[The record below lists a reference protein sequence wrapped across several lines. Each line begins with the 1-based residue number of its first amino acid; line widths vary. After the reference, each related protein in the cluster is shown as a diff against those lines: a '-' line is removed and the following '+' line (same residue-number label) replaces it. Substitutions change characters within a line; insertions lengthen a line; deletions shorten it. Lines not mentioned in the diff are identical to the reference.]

1 MEARTGS
8 EPTVGQLP
16 SQVFAPEDVQW
27 YEELYDRALAGERHV
42 ALRTDTVD
50 GQQRYFELYANPI
63 HSADGVSGAV
73 IFGKDVTPR
82 VRAEEALVIAKNDAE
97 AANKAKSDFL
107 ANMSH
112 ELRTP
117 LNSVIGFTNILPK
130 NKDGAFSEKDV
141 GFLTR
146 VLTNGKHLLALINEV
161 LDLAK
166 VEAGRMELI
175 IEEVDLAKLCVETVQ
190 QLEGQAKTKE
200 GLIVLRSEVPDVVA
214 TVKTDSA
221 KLKQVIINLVGNAL
235 KFTEQGSVTV
245 RLDLAP
251 DQKTPVAISVVD
263 TGIGIPADRLEA
275 IFEAFQQ
282 ADAGTSRK
290 YGGTGLGLTLS
301 RSICQLMG
309 YDLIVESVLGKGSTF
324 KIVMGERAA
333 RPVKAHETD
342 TRGEATGTV
351 PVVPPAAAAATAA
364 APVSSTSDPAGL
376 RSGLRGLKVLVV
388 DDEKDSRLLI
398 THFLEEF
405 GCTVVTAGGG
415 EQGIALAREHQPD
428 LMTLDLMMPGLTGWD
443 VLKHMKADP
452 ELRRIPV
459 VVISVVAGEN
469 RGTLLGAVDLVT
481 KPFER
486 EDLLRVLWRHLARKR
501 GGRILLVTADER
513 VGGQLTTFL
522 RDRGLEVVVP
532 QRGKD
537 VLESI
542 GAELPDAVLLDIA
555 PDRGVTVGI
564 LEKIRENRLFAG
576 VPTFVLAED
585 DIGVAERDQLQ
596 DLMTIVVSRA
606 DPVGALDDL
615 IGALFP
621 AAVAAER
628 RT

>member
-1 MEARTGS
+1 
-8 EPTVGQLP
+8 
-16 SQVFAPEDVQW
+16 
-27 YEELYDRALAGERHV
+27 
-42 ALRTDTVD
+42 
-50 GQQRYFELYANPI
+50 
-63 HSADGVSGAV
+63 
-73 IFGKDVTPR
+73 
-82 VRAEEALVIAKNDAE
+82 
-97 AANKAKSDFL
+97 
-107 ANMSH
+107 
-112 ELRTP
+112 
-117 LNSVIGFTNILPK
+117 
-130 NKDGAFSEKDV
+130 
-141 GFLTR
+141 

-251 DQKTPVAISVVD
+251 DKKTPVAISVVD

-309 YDLIVESVLGKGSTF
+309 YDLIVESTLGKGSTF

-333 RPVKAHETD
+333 RPVKARETD
-342 TRGEATGTV
+342 TQGETTSSMPAVASPAGA
-351 PVVPPAAAAATAA
+351 PAASPATPAAE
-364 APVSSTSDPAGL
+364 APGL

-398 THFLEEF
+398 SHFLEEF
-405 GCTVVTAGGG
+405 GCTVITAGGG
-415 EQGIALAREHQPD
+415 EQGIELAREHAPD
-428 LMTLDLMMPGLTGWD
+428 LMTLDLMMPGMTGWE
-443 VLKHMKADP
+443 VLKQMKGDP

-459 VVISVVAGEN
+459 VVVSVVAGES
-469 RGTLLGAVDLVT
+469 RGSLLGAVDLVT

-501 GGRILLVTADER
+501 GGRILLATADER
-513 VGGQLTTFL
+513 VGGQLTNFL
-522 RDRGLEVVVP
+522 RERGLEVVVP
-532 QRGKD
+532 QPGKD
-537 VLESI
+537 VVDAI

-555 PDRGVTVGI
+555 PNRRVTLGI

-585 DIGVAERDQLQ
+585 DIGDAERDQLQ
-596 DLMTIVVSRA
+596 DLMTIVVSRT

-615 IGALFP
+615 LGALFP

-628 RT
+628 RS